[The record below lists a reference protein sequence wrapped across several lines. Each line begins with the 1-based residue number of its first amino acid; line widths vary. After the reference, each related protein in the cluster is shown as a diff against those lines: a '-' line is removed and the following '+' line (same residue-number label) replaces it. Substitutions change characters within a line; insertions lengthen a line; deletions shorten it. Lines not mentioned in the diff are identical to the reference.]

1 MNPPPPL
8 VTRPDQL
15 GPYTTLVRLHRAD
28 PARTPD
34 GARGGPVAPRA
45 RAGPATGSWH
55 EPMRVT
61 ESHLRTWSLLQV
73 SNGSCAVGMA
83 MAGLVLGRGVNG
95 LDAKL
100 EGSKWEGCDRSRSG
114 GLCEKGVEN

>member
-1 MNPPPPL
+1 MRISDWSSDVCSSDLRSEPAH
-8 VTRPDQL
+8 Q
-15 GPYTTLVRLHRAD
+15 GSLHRAD

-61 ESHLRTWSLLQV
+61 ESHLRKWSLLQV

-83 MAGLVLGRGVNG
+83 MAGLVLGRGVNQSARLE
-95 LDAKL
+95 LDHARVMPKNTKR
-100 EGSKWEGCDRSRSG
+100 E
-114 GLCEKGVEN
+114 V